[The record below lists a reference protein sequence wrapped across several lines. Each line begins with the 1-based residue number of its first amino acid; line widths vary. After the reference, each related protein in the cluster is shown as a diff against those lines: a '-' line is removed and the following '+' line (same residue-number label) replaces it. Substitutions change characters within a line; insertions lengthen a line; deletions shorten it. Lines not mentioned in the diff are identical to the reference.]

1 MFTYNTEL
9 SKNPVL
15 YSPFSTLLLAT
26 CHKNTQNDP
35 FSLVES
41 TQIPKITQFV
51 RHKTVFLHQQGDS
64 KKAIGQ
70 KTNTLRSVQ
79 CDLKKFEE
87 TGQVWGKRSD
97 RLENIFEK
105 QQMNSI

>member
-1 MFTYNTEL
+1 MPKT
-9 SKNPVL
+9 
-15 YSPFSTLLLAT
+15 TLI
-26 CHKNTQNDP
+26 CSYK
-35 FSLVES
+35 LVY
-41 TQIPKITQFV
+41 
-51 RHKTVFLHQQGDS
+51 LHQQGDS